1 MVAGPEVSRV
11 VEEFHKELDHCTCKI
26 NTNHH
31 DQILTVQTNFGK
43 DVLSLISVIE
53 DLGNPFE
60 EESTDLLVLDSKEI
74 ADQAAVETV
83 KNARRLGQEQFH
95 AFVKERLVERTK
107 AVHDVIHRNNFKLF
121 KNTTQQ
127 RVSKGKLQVAL
138 LKCNYAAHHWS
149 PTLTFRKILQTC

>member
-1 MVAGPEVSRV
+1 M
-11 VEEFHKELDHCTCKI
+11 
-26 NTNHH
+26 
-31 DQILTVQTNFGK
+31 
-43 DVLSLISVIE
+43 IE

-74 ADQAAVETV
+74 ADHAAVETV
-83 KNARRLGQEQFH
+83 KNARKLGQEQFH
-95 AFVKERLVERTK
+95 AFVKGRLVERTK

-138 LKCNYAAHHWS
+138 LKCDVE
-149 PTLTFRKILQTC
+149 LF